1 MVTQRVQMSKKQ
13 ASKKPTLGAPTKYT
27 EDVPQRMI
35 DFFNVPLLKI
45 EKVEA
50 MTKNGVVSVNEIVA
64 NELPTIER
72 FCADLMIHKS
82 TLLEWVKKYP
92 LLSDAYGIAKQ
103 CQKNHLL
110 QNGLSGRYNSAF
122 AKFISINCT
131 DLVDKV
137 VTEHQGNIEINI
149 DNDDSGL

>member
-1 MVTQRVQMSKKQ
+1 MTKEIE
-13 ASKKPTLGAPTKYT
+13 KPTLGAPTKYT
-27 EDVPQRMI
+27 EDIPQRMI
-35 DFFNVPLLKI
+35 EFFNVPLLKI
-45 EKVEA
+45 EQVEA
-50 MTKNGVVSVNEIVA
+50 VTKNGVVSMNEIAA

-72 FCADLMIHKS
+72 FCADLMISKS
-82 TLLEWVKKYP
+82 TLHIWIKKYP
-92 LLSDAYGIAKQ
+92 ILSNAYDIAKQ

-149 DNDDSGL
+149 DSEDSGL